1 MKSKLTLAL
10 IAAGMMGFG
19 LVSVNA
25 EEAAPSAAT
34 SAVDAKKAA
43 KEAKITEMLKKKYPT
58 EMAEI
63 EKLKATDPAAADQK
77 LADLKAKAKAAM
89 AKKKKK

>member
-19 LVSVNA
+19 LVSVQA
-25 EEAAPSAAT
+25 EEGAAPAAP
-34 SAVDAKKAA
+34 AADAKKAA
-43 KEAKITEMLKKKYPT
+43 KEAKMMEILKKKYPT

-77 LADLKAKAKAAM
+77 LADLKAKAKAA
-89 AKKKKK
+89 AGKKKPKK